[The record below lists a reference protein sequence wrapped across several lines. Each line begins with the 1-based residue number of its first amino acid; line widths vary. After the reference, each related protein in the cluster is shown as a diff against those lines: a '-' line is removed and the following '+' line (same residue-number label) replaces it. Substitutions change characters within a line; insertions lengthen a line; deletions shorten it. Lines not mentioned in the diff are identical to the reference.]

1 MVNTMLKKAASLTL
15 AIGSTILLAPFV
27 KAEPSQEI
35 VDKCMK
41 ASDFEGC
48 IRVFSNKKPE
58 EKKMTIDIDKVR
70 TSGNLCPSGFAYLG
84 AGQCQQWTCK
94 ADHPNDP
101 RLSGKGWWCRKNMWG
116 GRGGL
121 QFDGQIVSATTAEY
135 CPLEEPQIGNNNS
148 CWNGLTEDE
157 IKNGII
163 MYRVPPQT
171 KVDDGTWGSCNAKKE
186 IAIDTV
192 YPNTP
197 ASEAGIKPGEI
208 AISID
213 GVKDCTSFFNMS
225 HSEGQKRIWMVKGTD
240 GATREVA
247 VIYRPVEIPEQVIKF
262 NTKTK
267 KPVQD

>member
-48 IRVFSNKKPE
+48 IRVFSGKKPE

-70 TSGNLCPSGFAYLG
+70 TSGNTCPSGFAYLG
-84 AGQCQQWTCK
+84 AGQCQDWDCAGQVNDSRLAGKGWTCK
-94 ADHPNDP
+94 GGF
-101 RLSGKGWWCRKNMWG
+101 L
-116 GRGGL
+116 GRGGMR
-121 QFDGQIVSATTAEY
+121 FTGQIVQATTAEY
-135 CPLEEPQIGNNNS
+135 CPLEEPEIGNYNS
-148 CWNGLTEDE
+148 CWNGVTEDE
-157 IKNGII
+157 IKRGII
-163 MYRVPPQT
+163 MYRIPPQT
-171 KVDDGTWGSCNAKKE
+171 KVDDGTWGSCNSKKQ
-186 IAIDTV
+186 IVVDKV

-213 GVKDCTSFFNMS
+213 GESICTNFFNMS
-225 HSEGQKRIWMVKGTD
+225 HNDGQVRIWTIKGLD
-240 GATREVA
+240 GRTREVA
-247 VIYRPVEIPEQVIKF
+247 VVYRSVTIPEQVLKL
-262 NTKTK
+262 NTKTNQ
-267 KPVQD
+267 PVLD